1 MLVSWILCGIFLV
14 LFVSS
19 VLLIQL
25 YRWDVR
31 KMTKQLEE
39 IIAELGTNEHLRTNS
54 RNQELNLFAK
64 QVNNLITQFK
74 QEQQHEQQQSR
85 KLKQEITNISHDLR
99 TPLTSIKGFSDLLR
113 DENLSETER
122 SAYLTI
128 IQQKIDDLTNTVDL
142 FYELSCLE
150 SSDQPV
156 QLEVLSLEEI
166 LIPTLLTFHQE
177 LERRQLEIQIDETNL
192 MELIKG
198 DKKTIERIF
207 INLLQNILR
216 YAESYVQLSIQKNSG
231 FLILQVKNDTDQ
243 PHLIDMDRVFERT
256 YTADTSR
263 KNGQSGLGLYIVRLL
278 AEKQGGKAQAF
289 LENNSFVLE
298 IYFPRK

>member
-1 MLVSWILCGIFLV
+1 MLVSWLLWGMLLV
-14 LFVSS
+14 LFFMS

-31 KMTKQLEE
+31 KMTEQLEK
-39 IIAELGTNEHLRTNS
+39 IIAELGTNEQLRTHS
-54 RNQELNLFAK
+54 RNQELTLFAK

-74 QEQQHEQQQSR
+74 QEQQQEQQQSR
-85 KLKQEITNISHDLR
+85 QLKQEITNISHDLR

-113 DENLSETER
+113 DENLSEAER
-122 SAYLTI
+122 STYLTI

-166 LIPTLLTFHQE
+166 LIPILLTFHPE
-177 LERRQLEIQIDETNL
+177 LEERQLDIQIDETNL
-192 MELIKG
+192 IEPING
-198 DKKTIERIF
+198 DKKAIERIF

-216 YAESYVQLSIQKNSG
+216 YAESYVQLTIQKNSE
-231 FLILQVKNDTDQ
+231 FLILQVKNDTDH
-243 PHLIDMDRVFERT
+243 PHLIDMEKVFERT
-256 YTADTSR
+256 YTADISR